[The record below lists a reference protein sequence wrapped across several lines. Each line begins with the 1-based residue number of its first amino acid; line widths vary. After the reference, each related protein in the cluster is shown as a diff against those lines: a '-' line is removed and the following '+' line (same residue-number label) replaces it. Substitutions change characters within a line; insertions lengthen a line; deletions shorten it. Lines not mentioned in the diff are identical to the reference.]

1 MSGERAVW
9 RRVALAPGHVLD
21 LLHARLTAPYAPHMH
36 DVYSFGACVEGLEV
50 IGYRGELYH
59 ADTGSVVILEPG
71 EPHTG
76 GPAEPPS
83 FVYRAMYPGGDLLA
97 ELSGYSG
104 TPRFRE
110 PVIAD
115 PLLAA
120 ELIRAH
126 AELSRGA
133 DPLEAETRLS
143 WLFGE
148 LVRRHATPQLSGLQ
162 VRRGRVAKVVMAQ
175 LADQLAC
182 PPGLAQIA
190 AEAGLSRYQLVRSFR
205 AEVGMPPYAWLAQ
218 HRVARARVLLE
229 QGCRPAEAAT
239 LTGFADQAHLTRWFR
254 RVVGVTPGAYRNS
267 IQDSRVT
274 CQ

>member
-1 MSGERAVW
+1 
-9 RRVALAPGHVLD
+9 
-21 LLHARLTAPYAPHMH
+21 
-36 DVYSFGACVEGLEV
+36 
-50 IGYRGELYH
+50 
-59 ADTGSVVILEPG
+59 
-71 EPHTG
+71 
-76 GPAEPPS
+76 
-83 FVYRAMYPGGDLLA
+83 MYPGGDLLA

-120 ELIRAH
+120 ELTRPD
-126 AELSRGA
+126 AELSGGA

-182 PPGLAQIA
+182 PPWLAQIA
-190 AEAGLSRYQLVRSFR
+190 AEAGLSRYQLGRAFR
-205 AEVGMPPYAWLAQ
+205 GEGGMAPDPRPAQ
-218 HRVARARVLLE
+218 HR
-229 QGCRPAEAAT
+229 GGPA
-239 LTGFADQAHLTRWFR
+239 
-254 RVVGVTPGAYRNS
+254 
-267 IQDSRVT
+267 
-274 CQ
+274 

>member
-1 MSGERAVW
+1 MKDFSPNFSEKIDAVPGITTTLRVTATRTGSYPVECTELCGAGHSLMRSAVRVVSPTAFASWLRSQPANGPPPVGTIPPNWRPYLDKLPSDPWGHPYQYANPGLNGEI
-9 RRVALAPGHVLD
+9 
-21 LLHARLTAPYAPHMH
+21 

-182 PPGLAQIA
+182 PPGLA
-190 AEAGLSRYQLVRSFR
+190 
-205 AEVGMPPYAWLAQ
+205 
-218 HRVARARVLLE
+218 
-229 QGCRPAEAAT
+229 
-239 LTGFADQAHLTRWFR
+239 
-254 RVVGVTPGAYRNS
+254 
-267 IQDSRVT
+267 
-274 CQ
+274 